1 MEVNIRST
9 TVVLLHVQ
17 KIVTI
22 LDNASFVAISLGMT
36 DLFKLRK
43 YVYDQ

>member
-1 MEVNIRST
+1 MWLVWKSTLEVP
-9 TVVLLHVQ
+9 HVQ

-22 LDNASFVAISLGMT
+22 LDDASFAAIFVGMT